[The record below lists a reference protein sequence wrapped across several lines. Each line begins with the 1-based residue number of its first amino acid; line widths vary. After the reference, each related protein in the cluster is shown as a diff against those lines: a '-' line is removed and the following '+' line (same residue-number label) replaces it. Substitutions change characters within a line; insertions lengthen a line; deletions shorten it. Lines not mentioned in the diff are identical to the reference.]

1 MTQET
6 SASGRGSPLRAAR
19 ALLAALVTPSGAR
32 WARPRR
38 RVGRAALLGLLV
50 AGSAVAAYAAGQSS
64 ESALA
69 GKDRAAIESVVR
81 DYLLENPEIVR
92 EAMVRLEKKRVAAL
106 VEENRT
112 ALETPIAGAW
122 EGAAQPQVTLVAFMD
137 YACGYCR
144 ATLPT
149 IARLLKEDPGL
160 RVVYHE
166 LPIIAQGSVPAARV
180 SLYAAEQGRFS
191 AFHQAM
197 YAANS
202 VERDAIVAAAKTA
215 GLDTAKVKAEL
226 DNADRN
232 ATISQSVRLAQALE
246 AEGTPLLVVGDR
258 IFYGAVG
265 YDTLKAA
272 IEEARRPG

>member
-38 RVGRAALLGLLV
+38 RMGRVALLGLLV
-50 AGSAVAAYAAGQSS
+50 AGSAAAAYAAGQSS

-106 VEENRT
+106 VDENRT

-166 LPIIAQGSVPAARV
+166 LPIIAEGSVPAARV
-180 SLYAAEQGRFS
+180 SLYAAEEGRFS

-215 GLDTAKVKAEL
+215 GLDPAKVKAEL
-226 DNADRN
+226 DNAGRN

-272 IEEARRPG
+272 IEEARRPS